1 MAVVKTRRDLI
12 KRCLRVF
19 RATYLSI
26 ERETAR
32 EEIDTRYVRNFNQIY
47 LLIHM
52 KEKKRKFLR

>member
-12 KRCLRVF
+12 KRCSRVF

-32 EEIDTRYVRNFNQIY
+32 EDRCTICEKFQGGRIY
-47 LLIHM
+47 
-52 KEKKRKFLR
+52 